1 MNKKVIKHLLSLI
14 FRYNILLNRGPNI
27 NELHNDTMLDKE
39 VIMQLLQKMIK
50 EKLIT
55 EDLRMTD
62 KGRKLIRVGLIG
74 GVFDILHV
82 GHIETLKVAKEKV
95 DVLVV
100 VIARNKTVRKF
111 KGRDVVMDE
120 NDRLRLVSSIKYVD
134 LAILGSEEDFM
145 EPVLRVDPDI
155 IFLGYDQSLPP
166 SLENRISKQSI
177 VKLNIYVEKRK
188 TSLFLDKIRK
198 MVV

>member
-1 MNKKVIKHLLSLI
+1 LNKKVIKHLLSLI

>member
-1 MNKKVIKHLLSLI
+1 
-14 FRYNILLNRGPNI
+14 
-27 NELHNDTMLDKE
+27 MLDKE